1 MSKLHS
7 LRLSVS
13 VALLLGAIALPAQSQ
28 QADGAKLFSQQCA
41 ACHSIVAGAPPGLG
55 PNLHGVLGR
64 PAGQI
69 KGFAYSAEFKKALAK
84 KNWTPELLDKWLEDP
99 QNVAAGTYMMYQQP
113 DATVRAAIIDYLKTV
128 K

>member
-28 QADGAKLFSQQCA
+28 QADGAKLFSQQCT
-41 ACHSIVAGAPPGLG
+41 ACHSNVAGAPPVLG
-55 PNLHGVLGR
+55 PNLHGVLGCL
-64 PAGQI
+64 AGQI

-113 DATVRAAIIDYLKTV
+113 DATVRSAIIDYLKTV